1 LRFSTDERRSSL
13 MTAVPE
19 AEGPEGSEDPKGRR
33 RWAAYRRANWML
45 SGAGI
50 TLTLAGVP
58 ANSPEV
64 QAIRRALRAV
74 NLAGGIENERKEERR
89 VHPAGGPRFG
99 KSAS

>member
-1 LRFSTDERRSSL
+1 
-13 MTAVPE
+13 MTAV
-19 AEGPEGSEDPKGRR
+19 AEGDAPEGSSDPKGRR

-45 SGAGI
+45 AGAGV

-74 NLAGGIENERKEERR
+74 NQAGGIESERKEERR
-89 VHPAGGPRFG
+89 AYPAGGPRFG
-99 KSAS
+99 KSTG